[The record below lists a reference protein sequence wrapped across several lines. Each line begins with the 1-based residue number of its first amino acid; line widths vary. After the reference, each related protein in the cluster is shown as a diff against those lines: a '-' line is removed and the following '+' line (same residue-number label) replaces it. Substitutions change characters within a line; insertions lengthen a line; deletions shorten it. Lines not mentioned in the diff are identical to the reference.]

1 MISFRRSPYFILLAG
16 LLIGLLAVILDVLVD
31 YFFFY
36 EGKTIIDVLAR
47 NVSPMSIWSHGLLV
61 LSYVGFSV
69 VVYFLQKNV
78 SEETGRV
85 DSFLFQ
91 LLDSLKSLRYNLYNI
106 KMAIHVARYG
116 IEPPED
122 MLTLVEQRIEKSVC
136 LIDAYLSGSNGAQ
149 EDEPIQEPV

>member
-1 MISFRRSPYFILLAG
+1 MISFRRSPYFILLTG
-16 LLIGLLAVILDVLVD
+16 LLIGLLIVSLDVLVD

-36 EGKTIIDVLAR
+36 EGKTIIDVLVK
-47 NVSPMSIWSHGLLV
+47 NMSPMSVWSHGLLV
-61 LSYVGFSV
+61 MSYVGFSV
-69 VVYFLQKNV
+69 VVFFLQKNV
-78 SEETGRV
+78 SEETSRV

-122 MLTLVEQRIEKSVC
+122 MLTLVEQRIEKSVY
-136 LIDAYLSGSNGAQ
+136 LIDAYLSGSNSAQ
-149 EDEPIQEPV
+149 EEEPTQESV

>member
-1 MISFRRSPYFILLAG
+1 MISFRRSPYFILLTG
-16 LLIGLLAVILDVLVD
+16 LLIGLLMVSLDVIVD
-31 YFFFY
+31 YVFFY
-36 EGKTIIDVLAR
+36 EGKTIIDVLAK
-47 NVSPMSIWSHGLLV
+47 NMNPMSLWGHGIIV

-78 SEETGRV
+78 SAETDKV

-122 MLTLVEQRIEKSVC
+122 MLTLVEQRIERSVC

-149 EDEPIQEPV
+149 EDEPTQESS

>member
-1 MISFRRSPYFILLAG
+1 MVSFRRSPYFILLAG
-16 LLIGLLAVILDVLVD
+16 LLVGLLVVSLDVLVD

-47 NVSPMSIWSHGLLV
+47 NMSPMSVWGHGLLV

-149 EDEPIQEPV
+149 EDEPIKESV

>member
-16 LLIGLLAVILDVLVD
+16 LLVGLLVVSLDVLVD

-36 EGKTIIDVLAR
+36 PGKTIIDVLVK
-47 NVSPMSIWSHGLLV
+47 NESPMSLWSHGVTV

-69 VVYFLQKNV
+69 VIYFLQKNV
-78 SEETGRV
+78 SAETGRV

-122 MLTLVEQRIEKSVC
+122 MLTLVEQRIERSVC

-149 EDEPIQEPV
+149 EDEPTQESV